1 MYMLD
6 SDVLTDTISEWITN
20 LSFEYMI
27 LHIIVC
33 YGLYHSDNLRWIVEY
48 FSPIKKKGVSKA
60 VWLSGGVLALIEIIR
75 FIPFAIETHMDYTHI
90 VDKFISIIHSY
101 VVIQV
106 FVEPIV
112 NLVHKWLGVFKKT
125 TSGLSTEK

>member
-1 MYMLD
+1 MLD
-6 SDVLTDTISEWITN
+6 PEVLTDTITEWVSN

-48 FSPIKKKGVSKA
+48 FSPVKRKGVSKA
-60 VWLSGGVLALIEIIR
+60 VWLSGGVLALIEMIR
-75 FIPFAIETHMDYTHI
+75 FVPFAIETNMDYTHI

-101 VVIQV
+101 IVIQV

-112 NLVHKWLGVFKKT
+112 TLVNKWLGVFKRT
-125 TSGLSTEK
+125 TSGLSNEKE